1 VSLMRPAALRIGR
14 LGAELAQATPERRD
28 AIGAEVAR
36 LRGRMRLAGRWVAA
50 LLGIAI
56 LCMAV
61 GRYA

>member
-1 VSLMRPAALRIGR
+1 MR
-14 LGAELAQATPERRD
+14 
-28 AIGAEVAR
+28 V
-36 LRGRMRLAGRWVAA
+36 AGRWMAA